1 MKKNIACISQSIS
14 FVTGNFL
21 FFMRMLSPMMLV
33 TALFIAI
40 PILLSYQMVNG
51 TDFTVV
57 AIMVPCYVIALL
69 SFLFQQGAVFA
80 MWDVKQR
87 GLAVDAQ
94 KPKSVYSAAGR
105 QLKKCFTP
113 KRWIKVCKYYFSHFK
128 EMFSLTVC
136 CVALFGGVSLVICL
150 PMLAIVVIE
159 NAIAESVMQ
168 GDAVQLPTGFDWNVF
183 MVMFVVTFLVCVIL
197 LPAFLSFQLRKQ
209 ECDKEDAELKGIM
222 KH

>member
-21 FFMRMLSPMMLV
+21 FFMRMLSPVILV
-33 TALFIAI
+33 TALFVAI
-40 PILLSYQMVNG
+40 PILLNYQMVNG
-51 TDFTVV
+51 VDVMLV
-57 AIMVPCYVIALL
+57 CIMVPCYVIALL
-69 SFLFQQGAVFA
+69 SFLFQQATVFA
-80 MWDVKQR
+80 MWDVKER

-94 KPKSVYSAAGR
+94 KPRGVYSAAGKK
-105 QLKKCFTP
+105 LKKCFNP
-113 KRWIKVCKYYFSHFK
+113 KKWMKVCKYYFKHLK

-136 CVALFGGVSLVICL
+136 CVTLFGGVALVICL
-150 PMLAIVVIE
+150 PILAIVVIE

-209 ECDKEDAELKGIM
+209 ECDKEDAELQGIM
-222 KH
+222 KK